1 MKSGKTSQRRSFDW
15 VFKEQVQIAENQTR
29 ELWDKEAC
37 TKARV
42 PRRARQGQRI
52 VNS

>member
-15 VFKEQVQIAENQTR
+15 TFKVQVQIAENQTR
-29 ELWDKEAC
+29 ELWDKEAR
-37 TKARV
+37 TKASV
-42 PRRARQGQRI
+42 PRRARQAKRI

>member
-1 MKSGKTSQRRSFDW
+1 MKSGKTSQRSFDW
-15 VFKEQVQIAENQTR
+15 AFKVQVQIAENQTR
-29 ELWDKEAC
+29 ELCDKEAC

-42 PRRARQGQRI
+42 PRRARQGKRI